1 MSEEYDDKPIRGDVL
16 RDALR
21 QFDSLGTS
29 MKELLIQ
36 DIEAQGIV
44 LDDKHYYALRDI
56 AKRFDELFSKDV
68 TPLLIERIKRIL
80 GDSKMLIIAS
90 APIVQFA
97 LAYNYIGTIPVAM

>member
-1 MSEEYDDKPIRGDVL
+1 
-16 RDALR
+16 
-21 QFDSLGTS
+21 

-56 AKRFDELFSKDV
+56 ARRLDELFSKDV

-80 GDSKMLIIAS
+80 GDSKMLITIAS
-90 APIVQFA
+90 APIVQLA
-97 LAYNYIGTIPVAM
+97 LAYNYVGTMPVTM

>member
-1 MSEEYDDKPIRGDVL
+1 MSEDSEDKPIRGDVL

-21 QFDSLGTS
+21 CFDSLGTS
-29 MKELLIQ
+29 MRELLIQ
-36 DIEAQGIV
+36 DIEEQGIL

-80 GDSKMLIIAS
+80 TDSKMLVIAS
-90 APIVQFA
+90 VPVVQ
-97 LAYNYIGTIPVAM
+97 LGLVCNCVGIMPMPM